1 MKTARIVIYPSDP
14 QKALVCTTIGEP
26 RTMPGWRKLHPGDA
40 ESSDLWTVMVVP
52 GIEVTARWLHLPT
65 RSEKQAL
72 AAARMQMEDE
82 LALGTQ
88 ALHLALGPLE
98 QDGFR
103 LVVSVSR
110 EQMQAWL
117 DGARQ
122 HGLEPDL
129 LIPDHLTLP
138 EPADAQ
144 TLAAQ
149 MPDGVAIVRGP
160 RLAFCC
166 DSDLLPMLLKDVTA
180 TSTSQPALE
189 RMITQGALAPPVNLL
204 QGEFGVRRRGGFL
217 TGNRVRLAVMAGL
230 LLISPVLIQIGQA
243 VHLHISAQRLK
254 AESAVAA
261 ASVLPAGAAVQ
272 NPVQALQDR
281 FRQLD
286 LTSSGPAGRIAL
298 LFSTLEAAGGIQ
310 LESLTVMSDGML
322 QVSLRHPVAEDID
335 KLGIALAGNGIEM
348 RKVSSREDSG
358 VMVSDVRL
366 GGRP

>member
-1 MKTARIVIYPSDP
+1 
-14 QKALVCTTIGEP
+14 
-26 RTMPGWRKLHPGDA
+26 MPGWRKLHPGDA
-40 ESSDLWTVMVVP
+40 KSSDLWTVMVVP

-82 LALGTQ
+82 LALGAQ

-110 EQMQAWL
+110 EQMQVWI
-117 DGARQ
+117 DSARQ
-122 HGLEPDL
+122 HGLEPDV

-138 EPADAQ
+138 EPVDGQ
-144 TLAAQ
+144 TLAAL
-149 MPDGVAIVRGP
+149 MPDWVAIVRGP

-166 DSDLLPMLLKDVTA
+166 DSDLLPVLLKDVAPTTA
-180 TSTSQPALE
+180 SPPQLE
-189 RMITQGALAPPVNLL
+189 RMITQGALTPPVNLL
-204 QGEFGVRRRGGFL
+204 QGEFAVRRRGGFL
-217 TGNRVRLAVMAGL
+217 TGNRLRLAVLAGL

-243 VHLHISAQRLK
+243 VHLHISAERLK
-254 AESAVAA
+254 AQSAAAA

-286 LTSSGPAGRIAL
+286 LAAGGPARRIAR
-298 LFSTLEAAGGIQ
+298 LFSTLEAAGGVQI
-310 LESLTVMSDGML
+310 ESLTVASDGVL
-322 QVSLRHPVAEDID
+322 QASLRHPMAQDIE
-335 KLGIALAGNGIEM
+335 KLGVALRGNGIEM
-348 RKVSSREDSG
+348 RKVSSRDESG
-358 VMVSDVRL
+358 VMVTDVAL
-366 GGRP
+366 GGSP

>member
-1 MKTARIVIYPSDP
+1 MKRARIVIYPSDP

-26 RTMPGWRKLHPGDA
+26 GTMPGWRKLHPGDA
-40 ESSDLWTVMVVP
+40 GSSDLWTVMVVP

-82 LALGTQ
+82 LALGSQ

-103 LVVSVSR
+103 LAVSVSR
-110 EQMQAWL
+110 EQMQAWV

-122 HGLEPDL
+122 HGLEPDV

-149 MPDGVAIVRGP
+149 MPDGIAIVRGP

-166 DSDLLPMLLKDVTA
+166 DSDLLPMLLKDVAATTA
-180 TSTSQPALE
+180 SPPVLE
-189 RMITQGALAPPVNLL
+189 RMITQGALAPPINLL
-204 QGEFGVRRRGGFL
+204 QGDFAARRRGPFL
-217 TGNRVRLAVMAGL
+217 AGTGMRLMVLAGL
-230 LLISPVLIQIGQA
+230 LLISPVVMQIGQA
-243 VHLHISAQRLK
+243 VHLHILAQRLK
-254 AESAVAA
+254 AQSVAEA

-286 LTSSGPAGRIAL
+286 LASGGPAGRIAL
-298 LFSTLEAAGGIQ
+298 FFSTLEAAGDIQ
-310 LESLTVMSDGML
+310 LESLTVASDGML
-322 QVSLRHPVAEDID
+322 QVSLRHPRAQDIEKLDVA
-335 KLGIALAGNGIEM
+335 LRGNGIEM
-348 RKVSSREDSG
+348 RKVSSRDESG
-358 VMVSDVRL
+358 VMVTDVTL

>member
-1 MKTARIVIYPSDP
+1 MKSARIVIYPSDP

-26 RTMPGWRKLHPGDA
+26 GTMPGWRKLHPGDA

-110 EQMQAWL
+110 EQMQAWI

-122 HGLEPDL
+122 HGLEPDV

-149 MPDGVAIVRGP
+149 MPDEVAIVRGP

-166 DSDLLPMLLKDVTA
+166 DSDLLPVLLKDVAPTTA
-180 TSTSQPALE
+180 SPPQLE
-189 RMITQGALAPPVNLL
+189 RMITQGALTPPVNLL
-204 QGEFGVRRRGGFL
+204 QGEFAVRRRGPFL
-217 TGNRVRLAVMAGL
+217 AGNRLRLGVLAGL
-230 LLISPVLIQIGQA
+230 LLISPVVMQIGQA
-243 VHLHISAQRLK
+243 VHLQISAQQLK
-254 AESAVAA
+254 AQSAAAA
-261 ASVLPAGAAVQ
+261 ASVLPAGTVVQ

-281 FRQLD
+281 FRQMD
-286 LTSSGPAGRIAL
+286 LASGGPAGRIAR
-298 LFSTLEAAGGIQ
+298 LFSTLEAADGVQ
-310 LESLTVMSDGML
+310 LESLTVASDGML
-322 QVSLRHPVAEDID
+322 QASLRHPMAQDIE
-335 KLGIALAGNGIEM
+335 KLGVALRGTGIEM
-348 RKVSSREDSG
+348 RKVSSRDESG
-358 VMVSDVRL
+358 VMVTDVTM